1 MGGKQMEKSKKER
14 PRKHCKYCGKLFE
27 QTRPW
32 KAYCSKTCQWREWE
46 RNHPRQTLTTTLI
59 MLAIIATLSQAQASE
74 MPGIPVDWQH
84 VENTIIGEGAN
95 QKLQGMTAIAEVM
108 RNRGWNLKGF
118 VASRRVDLRQFV
130 ARQPAY

>member
-1 MGGKQMEKSKKER
+1 
-14 PRKHCKYCGKLFE
+14 
-27 QTRPW
+27 
-32 KAYCSKTCQWREWE
+32 
-46 RNHPRQTLTTTLI
+46 
-59 MLAIIATLSQAQASE
+59 

-130 ARQPAY
+130 ARQPAYVRHNAHKAVEAAKAGSNTVFGATHYENVEAFGLPKWAKGKTALAKIGAHTFWRL